1 MDNHHHSQ
9 RGFALGLILLVVVLM
24 AIMAG
29 AMSLGSRG
37 SVGFSSTDEARG
49 YATHLRSMG
58 GALRE
63 AIINLQ
69 NQGIATN
76 AINRS
81 WDCNGRTCLQQKLN
95 TGLRLN
101 QSIFAAPPS
110 SLPNHF
116 YKYWTND
123 RDSSFASGTALD
135 VYFLR
140 FPVKTE
146 ICTTIEALNQG
157 RSVRITD
164 LRTVNALTDPG
175 DGTSGI
181 FDLTGSPVGLDGCA
195 VRNNQT
201 FYFVVIGRACG
212 GDVNAR
218 NYWPC

>member
-1 MDNHHHSQ
+1 MRNPAKQ

-24 AIMAG
+24 AA

-37 SVGFSSTDEARG
+37 FVGLSSAEEARG
-49 YATHLRSMG
+49 YVTHLRSMG

-63 AIINLQ
+63 AIVNMQ

-76 AINRS
+76 AINRA
-81 WDCNGRTCLQQKLN
+81 WDCNGRTCLQQKLSS
-95 TGLRLN
+95 GLRFN
-101 QSIFAAPPS
+101 QNVFVVPPS
-110 SLPNHF
+110 PLPNHF

-123 RDSSFASGTALD
+123 RDASFSGGASLD
-135 VYFLR
+135 IYFLR

-164 LRTVNALTDPG
+164 LRAINAFTDPA
-175 DGTSGI
+175 DGSLGI
-181 FDLTGSPVGLDGCA
+181 FDLSGNPAALDGCA
-195 VRNNQT
+195 IWNNQT
-201 FYFVVIGRACG
+201 YYFIVIGRACG

-218 NYWPC
+218 NYWPCS